1 LAGILVGFGTKTANG
16 CTSGHGVCGI
26 SSFRLRSIA
35 ATCSFMIAGFVTAM
49 ATNTSR
55 FLPYFT
61 NTLPVERSGAVIGVM
76 IGVCIIIVLIL
87 AINKDSTFFVNAHG
101 NFIVSA
107 ILDCIFGIAFAL
119 AMAVSNMTKL
129 SATISFLDL
138 RYWNPALAFIMGGAI
153 SINAPLQYLITNKG
167 PSKPFLGT
175 EFTCP
180 KFNKVD
186 FKLILGSIIFGV
198 GYVHYH
204 HYYCC
209 YYYYYYYYYY
219 DYYYYYHYYY

>member
-1 LAGILVGFGTKTANG
+1 MDTLTSFG
-16 CTSGHGVCGI
+16 SDI
-26 SSFRLRSIA
+26 SDYKLNISVSVKI
-35 ATCSFMIAGFVTAM
+35 S
-49 ATNTSR
+49 
-55 FLPYFT
+55 
-61 NTLPVERSGAVIGVM
+61 
-76 IGVCIIIVLIL
+76 IIIVLIL

-101 NFIVSA
+101 NFIISA

>member
-1 LAGILVGFGTKTANG
+1 
-16 CTSGHGVCGI
+16 
-26 SSFRLRSIA
+26 
-35 ATCSFMIAGFVTAM
+35 MIAGFVTAM

-101 NFIVSA
+101 NFIISA

-138 RYWNPALAFIMGGAI
+138 RYWNPAI
-153 SINAPLQYLITNKG
+153 
-167 PSKPFLGT
+167 
-175 EFTCP
+175 
-180 KFNKVD
+180 V
-186 FKLILGSIIFGV
+186 FKTLNLDASS
-198 GYVHYH
+198 
-204 HYYCC
+204 
-209 YYYYYYYYYY
+209 
-219 DYYYYYHYYY
+219 